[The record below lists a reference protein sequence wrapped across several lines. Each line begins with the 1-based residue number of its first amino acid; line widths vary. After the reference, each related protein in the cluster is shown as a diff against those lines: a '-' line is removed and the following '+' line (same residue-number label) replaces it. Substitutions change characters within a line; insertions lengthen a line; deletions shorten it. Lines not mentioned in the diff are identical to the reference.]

1 MQMHADDNSF
11 ETYLKQF
18 RPRAPEALPAA
29 TRVRTTRRAL
39 ALGAWAAAIL
49 LIIALLA
56 ANWTSNRS
64 RSSTNTGDWSAP
76 ETIGLQ
82 PLTIRTANELLAR
95 APSLKA
101 AMNGLVLASEEK
113 TVPKSQS
120 AFEALSKENINQ

>member
-1 MQMHADDNSF
+1 MQIRADDDSF

-18 RPRAPEALPAA
+18 RPRAPGALPIT

-56 ANWTSNRS
+56 ANWTSKLS
-64 RSSTNTGDWSAP
+64 RSSTNTGNWSAP
-76 ETIGLQ
+76 ETIGRH

-101 AMNGLVLASEEK
+101 AMNDLVLASQEE
-113 TVPKSQS
+113 TVHKNQS
-120 AFEALSKENINQ
+120 AFEVLSKENITQ